1 MRYVA
6 QYNLHKFKTCMF
18 IPHSDIYIQKIYI
31 NHKRTG
37 NQEKRSGNKK

>member
-1 MRYVA
+1 MWHNTIYI
-6 QYNLHKFKTCMF
+6 NLKHVMF

-31 NHKRTG
+31 NPKRIG